1 MKRRVIHRSKWTGSM
16 AVLLI
21 LVLVGCTGQV
31 PPPTS
36 APATSPTAESSPAT
50 QDPAASPTEP
60 GVEPTAASEPSP
72 DANVLYQDDFTNLAS
87 GWPSADFGDYYIGY
101 HEPEYFHVEIKTPNA
116 KAPVVSIP
124 DSETNSFPDAT
135 IELQV
140 LTVSGRTAT
149 DGDYRYGLAF
159 RRSGDNYYAFTISP
173 TTKKWEV
180 LKSSP
185 SGVVVLEEGVDQNIH
200 DLDVDDLLRVDA
212 QGANFSFSINDGLVT
227 QVSDADYAEGEIGL
241 YTENLSNTNT
251 HVHFN
256 TLTVRNLEAPPPDD
270 VGALLY
276 QDNFTNLATG
286 WPVADFG
293 DYFIGYHEPEYYHVE
308 IKTPN
313 ARAPVVSIPDSATNS
328 FPDATIE
335 LQVLTVAGRT
345 ATDGDYRYGLA
356 FRRSGDNYYAF
367 TISPTTKKWEVL
379 KSSPSGVV
387 VLEEGVDQNIHGL
400 DVDDLLRV
408 DAQGPNFLFSI
419 NEVLVGQVTDADFP
433 EGEIGFYTENLTN
446 TNTHVHFDELTVRSV
461 KFTLMCSINAGG
473 TVNVRS
479 GPGQSNATIGILS
492 SGDTVRALG
501 KSSNNW
507 IQILIEGSAEP
518 GWVSYGEGYMTCTPS
533 VDLFPVVNP

>member
-1 MKRRVIHRSKWTGSM
+1 MKRQVVNRSTWTRSI
-16 AVLLI
+16 ALLLI

-36 APATSPTAESSPAT
+36 PPVASSTAESSPAT

-87 GWPSADFGDYYIGY
+87 GWPSADFGDYFIGY
-101 HEPEYFHVEIKTPNA
+101 HEPEYYHVEIKTANA

-185 SGVVVLEEGVDQNIH
+185 SGVSILKEGVDKGIH
-200 DLDVDDLLRVDA
+200 DLDVDDLLRVDI
-212 QGANFSFSINDGLVT
+212 QGSNFSFSINDGLVT
-227 QVSDADYAEGEIGL
+227 QVTDADYPEGEIGL

-276 QDNFTNLATG
+276 EDNFTNLASG
-286 WPVADFG
+286 WPSADFG

-308 IKTPN
+308 IKTAN
-313 ARAPVVSIPDSATNS
+313 AKAPVVSIPDSGTNS

-335 LQVLTVAGRT
+335 LQVLTVSGRT

-379 KSSPSGVV
+379 KSSPNGVV
-387 VLEEGVDQNIHGL
+387 LLEEGVDQNIHGL

-419 NEVLVGQVTDADFP
+419 NEVLVGQVSDADYP

-446 TNTHVHFDELTVRSV
+446 TNTHVHFDDLAVRSV
-461 KFTLMCSINAGG
+461 KFALMCSINEGG

-479 GPGQSNATIGILS
+479 GPGQANATIGTLS

-507 IQILIEGSAEP
+507 IQIVIEGSDAP
-518 GWVSYGEGYMTCTPS
+518 GWVSYSEGYMTCTPS
-533 VDLFPVVNP
+533 VDLFPVVSP

>member
-1 MKRRVIHRSKWTGSM
+1 MKRRIINRSRWTRSM

-36 APATSPTAESSPAT
+36 VPVTAATTESSPAT

-60 GVEPTAASEPSP
+60 GVEPTTASEPSP
-72 DANVLYQDDFTNLAS
+72 DANVLYQDTFTNLAS

-101 HEPEYFHVEIKTPNA
+101 HEPEYYHIEIKTPNA

-135 IELQV
+135 IELK
-140 LTVSGRTAT
+140 VS
-149 DGDYRYGLAF
+149 
-159 RRSGDNYYAFTISP
+159 
-173 TTKKWEV
+173 
-180 LKSSP
+180 
-185 SGVVVLEEGVDQNIH
+185 
-200 DLDVDDLLRVDA
+200 
-212 QGANFSFSINDGLVT
+212 
-227 QVSDADYAEGEIGL
+227 
-241 YTENLSNTNT
+241 
-251 HVHFN
+251 
-256 TLTVRNLEAPPPDD
+256 
-270 VGALLY
+270 
-276 QDNFTNLATG
+276 
-286 WPVADFG
+286 
-293 DYFIGYHEPEYYHVE
+293 
-308 IKTPN
+308 
-313 ARAPVVSIPDSATNS
+313 
-328 FPDATIE
+328 
-335 LQVLTVAGRT
+335 TVAGRT

-367 TISPTTKKWEVL
+367 TVSPTTKKWEVL

-387 VLEEGVDQNIHGL
+387 VLAEGVDQNIHDL
-400 DVDDLLRV
+400 DVDDILRV

-419 NEVLVGQVTDADFP
+419 NEVLVGQVTDADYP

-461 KFTLMCSINAGG
+461 KFALMCSINEGG

-479 GPGQSNATIGILS
+479 GPGQANPTIGTLS

-507 IQILIEGSAEP
+507 IQVVIEGSAEP

-533 VDLFPVVNP
+533 VDLFPLVNP